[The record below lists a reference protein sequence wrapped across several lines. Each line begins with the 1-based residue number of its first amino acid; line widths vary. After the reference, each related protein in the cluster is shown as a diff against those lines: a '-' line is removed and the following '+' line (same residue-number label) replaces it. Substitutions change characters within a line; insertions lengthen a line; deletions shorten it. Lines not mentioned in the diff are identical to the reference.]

1 MYIAFSHMLTS
12 MAANIREQARR
23 LRGQQQSELQRERE
37 LNKYTR
43 NVIGEYEFEKSALF
57 WIALMRIS
65 ESTVVN
71 VRKGKE
77 HLEETQ
83 KTPNPN
89 FLKFVP
95 TAKVVMG
102 ASDPVDIPSPEDAYR
117 LSPLA
122 RKIFKVT
129 GVTRIFYGKDYISIA
144 KSEETNWN

>member
-1 MYIAFSHMLTS
+1 MLS
-12 MAANIREQARR
+12 LCLIKIIMKLLRKNIFQ
-23 LRGQQQSELQRERE
+23 
-37 LNKYTR
+37 
-43 NVIGEYEFEKSALF
+43 LF
-57 WIALMRIS
+57 IQ
-65 ESTVVN
+65 
-71 VRKGKE
+71 
-77 HLEETQ
+77 TQ